1 MVNGSQAW
9 RMLALVGLAE
19 CLGMAPWFSASA
31 VASGIT
37 ADYHLSAAQNAW
49 LTMGVQGGF
58 VAGTLAAALLNLP
71 DLVSAR
77 WVFGAGCL
85 GAAFANAMVTRA
97 PSPVELVAWRVATGA
112 ALALV
117 YPPGMKIVA
126 GWFSVRRGAALGILI
141 GALTLGKAVPYLLAA
156 VSGGSWRSM
165 MLLASGL
172 AAAGGAIA
180 MMTVRDG
187 PLATSAARFDPGAA
201 MRVLARRGTRLGVLG
216 YLGHMWELYA
226 MWTWVGVYAGAS
238 LAARGAANAARLGAL
253 AGFVAIAAGA
263 AGAAVAGFLADR
275 HGRARVAAWAMMT
288 SATCCAL
295 TVPAFRAPF
304 AVLLILAAAWGFSVV
319 ADSAQFSAIVSET
332 TDEEYLGTALTFQT
346 CLGFLL
352 TVVSIRAT
360 AAAAEWLGWQ
370 WAFLLVM
377 PGPLLGVQA
386 MVALMRPRITR
397 E

>member
-1 MVNGSQAW
+1 MVTGPRAW
-9 RMLALVGLAE
+9 RMLALVSLAE
-19 CLGMAPWFSASA
+19 CLGMTPWFSASA
-31 VASGIT
+31 AASGIT
-37 ADYHLSAAQNAW
+37 ADFHLTASQAAW
-49 LTMGVQGGF
+49 LTMAVQGGF
-58 VAGTLAAALLNLP
+58 VTGTLAAALLNLP
-71 DLVSAR
+71 DLVNAR

-85 GAAFANAMVTRA
+85 GAALANALVTRA
-97 PSPVELVAWRVATGA
+97 LSPVEVVAWRFATGA

-117 YPPGMKIVA
+117 YPPGMKIIA
-126 GWFSVRRGAALGILI
+126 GWFSLRRGAALGILI

-156 VSGGSWRSM
+156 ASGGSWRSM
-165 MLLASGL
+165 MLLGSGL

-180 MMTVRDG
+180 MTMVRDG
-187 PLATSAARFDPGAA
+187 PLAISAARFDPRAA
-201 MRVLARRGTRLGVLG
+201 LRVLARRGTRLGVLG

-226 MWTWVGVYAGAS
+226 MWTWVGVFVAAA
-238 LAARGAANAARLGAL
+238 LAARGAADAPRLGAL

-263 AGAAVAGFLADR
+263 AGAAVAGFAADR

-295 TVPAFRAPF
+295 TVPAFRAPY
-304 AVLLILAAAWGFSVV
+304 AVLLLLAAVWGFSVV

-332 TDEEYLGTALTFQT
+332 TDEEYLGTALTVQT

-352 TVVSIRAT
+352 TIVSIRAT
-360 AAAAEWLGWQ
+360 SAAAEWLGWQ
-370 WAFLLVM
+370 WAFLLLM
-377 PGPLLGVQA
+377 PGPILGVQA